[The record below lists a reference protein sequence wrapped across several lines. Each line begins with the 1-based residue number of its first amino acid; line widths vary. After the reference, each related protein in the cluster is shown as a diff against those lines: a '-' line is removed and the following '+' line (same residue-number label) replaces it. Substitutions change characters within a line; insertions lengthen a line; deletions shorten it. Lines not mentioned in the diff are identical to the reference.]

1 MMMKLLCAAFF
12 ILHSSFFISCS
23 DFLDIEPRN
32 LVILEQFWN
41 EKTDVD
47 NTVAG
52 CYEGLQSTSAVARM
66 MAWGEY
72 RSDNV
77 IVGEKAEQD
86 DLHMFKFLNA
96 NIDPSNVYTD
106 WSPFYTVINRC
117 NTVMLYA
124 PEVQKKDPSFG
135 ESDLRA
141 TIAEVSALRDLCYFY
156 LIRTFKNVPLVME
169 AYTDDDQEMQ
179 LPALDFDVVLDS
191 LINDLENVKNDA
203 VRRYPTDGSKRYYQT
218 GRITRDAIYA
228 MLCEMYLWKQDYQ
241 KCIDYADLIIES
253 KRKTAEE
260 DEGTLYSDMNKYFNG
275 YPLIHNWTT
284 KTDEYGNAFTEIFGK
299 GNSDESIFELT
310 YMNNDNMLANGAV
323 NLYYGYFDGSSTYNR
338 VSPSQYIA
346 NDVENN
352 LYKVFGKN
360 DARSI
365 ESLYSSKIIRKYVES
380 LYEYKVNS
388 QGKVEEYTFSR
399 YSKDKNHSNWI
410 IYRLTDIM
418 LLKAEALVQLAA
430 SDDDEKLQEAFELV
444 QVVNKRSLMKNP
456 DRISDSDLLT
466 FPTSNSKTN
475 MEEMIIKERQRE
487 LIFEGKRWFDLVRRS
502 MRDGDNE
509 YLAQQVGNKGLHN
522 SAIVTGNLQA
532 TFDAIFLPCYLE
544 EWKVNNNLWKNPAY
558 TYEEKD

>member
-52 CYEGLQSTSAVARM
+52 CYEALQSTGAVARM
-66 MAWGEY
+66 MAWGEF

-86 DLHMFKFLNA
+86 DLHMYKFLNA

-117 NTVMLYA
+117 NTVILYA
-124 PEVQKKDPSFG
+124 PEVQKKDPSFS

-156 LIRTFKNVPLVME
+156 LIRTFKNVPYTVK
-169 AYTDDDQEMQ
+169 AYTDDNQEMQ
-179 LPALDFDVVLDS
+179 LPAMNFDEVLNL
-191 LINDLENVKNDA
+191 LIEDLENVKSDA
-203 VRRYPTDGSKRYYQT
+203 VRRYPNDGDKRFYQT
-218 GRITRDAIYA
+218 GRITREAIYA

-241 KCIDYADLIIES
+241 KCVDYADLIIEA
-253 KRKTAEE
+253 KKEKAKEE
-260 DEGTLYSDMNKYFNG
+260 EGQLYADMSKYFNG
-275 YPLIHNWTT
+275 YPLIHDWTSQ
-284 KTDEYGNAFTEIFGK
+284 TDYYGNAYTEIFGN

-310 YMNNDNMLANGAV
+310 YMRNDNMLANGAV
-323 NLYYGYFDGSSTYNR
+323 NAYYGYIDGSPYIR
-338 VSPSQYIA
+338 VSPSQFIGF
-346 NDVENN
+346 DVENN
-352 LYKVFGKN
+352 LYKVFSKN
-360 DARSI
+360 DARSN
-365 ESLYSSKIIRKYVES
+365 ESMMSSKMIRKYVAS
-380 LYEYKVNS
+380 GYTFKVNPS
-388 QGKVEEYTFSR
+388 NGKVESEIIGLHA
-399 YSKDKNHSNWI
+399 KDKNHSNWI
-410 IYRLTDIM
+410 IYRLTDVM
-418 LLKAEALVQLAA
+418 LMKAEALVQLAEG
-430 SDDDEKLQEAFELV
+430 DDDEKLQEAFELV
-444 QVVNKRSLMKNP
+444 QVVNKRSIMKDP
-456 DRISDSDLLT
+456 ERISNSDLLS
-466 FPTSNSKTN
+466 FPGTKAD
-475 MEEMIIKERQRE
+475 MENLVMKERQRE
-487 LIFEGKRWFDLVRRS
+487 LIFEGKRWYDLVRRS
-502 MRDGDNE
+502 MRDGNNE
-509 YLAQQVGNKGLHN
+509 YLSQQVDNKGLQN

-544 EWKVNNNLWKNPAY
+544 EWKVNKNLWLNPAY